1 MASSDRDPRPALS
14 MKRPERERRDDVR
27 APGGDLPPA
36 PTDAEVEAM
45 ARKLGAPIRRTVDA
59 E

>member
-1 MASSDRDPRPALS
+1 
-14 MKRPERERRDDVR
+14 MKRPERVLRDDAR
-27 APGGDLPPA
+27 APGELPPA

-45 ARKLGAPIRRTVDA
+45 ARKLGAPIRGTVPA

>member
-1 MASSDRDPRPALS
+1 MGPLD
-14 MKRPERERRDDVR
+14 E
-27 APGGDLPPA
+27 LPPA

-45 ARKLGAPIRRTVDA
+45 ARKLGAQIRGTVDA